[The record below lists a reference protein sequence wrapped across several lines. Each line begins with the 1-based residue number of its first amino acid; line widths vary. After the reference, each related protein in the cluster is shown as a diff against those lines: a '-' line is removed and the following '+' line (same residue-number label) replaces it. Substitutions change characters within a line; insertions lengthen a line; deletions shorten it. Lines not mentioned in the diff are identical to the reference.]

1 MRWLFLILLTINLVL
16 VLWNWQLSNQGRRLI
31 DVEVL
36 EIGDLELLSE
46 RETARIGSG
55 SEEIAS
61 DGIQNVPQNND
72 GSGKQIKT
80 KISQDPE
87 ATEPDDP
94 VIAENES
101 PTSKNRDLGIA
112 GSIPKI
118 QESPDVV
125 DLSSSLSIPEISED
139 QKIGQ
144 LEQPAAPYSETV
156 TPDAS
161 LKEPD
166 IPVSFCGTLGP
177 LLEGE
182 IAQSAIETLEDS
194 GINASL
200 RRETRK
206 QQAGFWVIIPPYRNR
221 NSAVEAAKR
230 LKELGF
236 TDIWRFYKGEF
247 KNGISLGMYSRRRNA
262 ETRRDSIVATGFF
275 PEVLPRYRD
284 VVMHWIDYRVEGEEN
299 LSALDTVML
308 AYPELKQEKVECPH
322 IAVPKG
328 IF

>member
-16 VLWNWQLSNQGRRLI
+16 VYWSWQLSNQDGRLV

-36 EIGDLELLSE
+36 EIGDLKLLSE
-46 RETARIGSG
+46 REMARIDSG
-55 SEEIAS
+55 SEEIES

-72 GSGKQIKT
+72 GFDIRIRT
-80 KISQDPE
+80 KLSQDRE
-87 ATEPDDP
+87 TTEPDDT
-94 VIAENES
+94 VIAENEALN
-101 PTSKNRDLGIA
+101 SKSIDLGITE
-112 GSIPKI
+112 SLPETL
-118 QESPDVV
+118 ESPDVV
-125 DLSSSLSIPEISED
+125 DLSSSLAIPEISED
-139 QKIGQ
+139 QTIGQ

-161 LKEPD
+161 LKEPNT
-166 IPVSFCGTLGP
+166 PVSFCGSLGP

-182 IAQSAIETLEDS
+182 IAKSAIEMLEDR
-194 GINASL
+194 GIKASL
-200 RRETRK
+200 RRETKK
-206 QQAGFWVIIPPYRNR
+206 QQAGFWVIIPPYRDR
-221 NSAVEAAKR
+221 NTAVEAAKR

-284 VVMHWIDYRVEGEEN
+284 VAMHWIDYRVEGEEN
-299 LSALDTVML
+299 LSALDTALV
-308 AYPELKQEKVECPH
+308 AYPELKQKKAKCPH
-322 IAVPKG
+322 IAEH
-328 IF
+328 